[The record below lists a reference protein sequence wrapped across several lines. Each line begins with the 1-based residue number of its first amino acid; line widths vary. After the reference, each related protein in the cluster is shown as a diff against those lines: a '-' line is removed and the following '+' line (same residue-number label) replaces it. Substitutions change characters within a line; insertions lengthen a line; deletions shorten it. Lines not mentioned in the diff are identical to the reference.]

1 MVYLEHLAV
10 GRDKGRQGTETR
22 VSDGAGELMGAAA
35 RLRSVRMG

>member
-10 GRDKGRQGTETR
+10 GRDKGRQGPETR
-22 VSDGAGELMGAAA
+22 VGDGAGESMGAVA